1 MSIPCCI
8 FVIGTI
14 CLNPAGG
21 YGMRSDRRQIGEV
34 DIGNDFPAV
43 SGDQL
48 GMLVHPS
55 DGMCNKPHSVCP
67 R

>member
-1 MSIPCCI
+1 
-8 FVIGTI
+8 
-14 CLNPAGG
+14 
-21 YGMRSDRRQIGEV
+21 MRSDRRQIGEV

>member
-1 MSIPCCI
+1 
-8 FVIGTI
+8 
-14 CLNPAGG
+14 
-21 YGMRSDRRQIGEV
+21 MRSDRRQSGEEV
-34 DIGNDFPAV
+34 RVRGDKGNDFLAV

-55 DGMCNKPHSVCP
+55 DGMCNKPHSVFP